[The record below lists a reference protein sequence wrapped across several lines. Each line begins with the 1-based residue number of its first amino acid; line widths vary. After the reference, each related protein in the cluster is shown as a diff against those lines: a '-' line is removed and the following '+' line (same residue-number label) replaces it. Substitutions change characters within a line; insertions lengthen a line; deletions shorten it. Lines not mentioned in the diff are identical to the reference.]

1 MKYANEHHSS
11 EWCFYCTFYG
21 YFSGLY
27 CKFVAHIMEYDCS
40 IGGYI
45 MYIITATQDF
55 VDMLQEIPIR
65 YLLLLTSSFIS
76 IEKCQ
81 EDTLKEPDNTFI
93 LDLLEQIRNEELE

>member
-1 MKYANEHHSS
+1 
-11 EWCFYCTFYG
+11 
-21 YFSGLY
+21 
-27 CKFVAHIMEYDCS
+27 
-40 IGGYI
+40 

-65 YLLLLTSSFIS
+65 YLLLLTSSFIN